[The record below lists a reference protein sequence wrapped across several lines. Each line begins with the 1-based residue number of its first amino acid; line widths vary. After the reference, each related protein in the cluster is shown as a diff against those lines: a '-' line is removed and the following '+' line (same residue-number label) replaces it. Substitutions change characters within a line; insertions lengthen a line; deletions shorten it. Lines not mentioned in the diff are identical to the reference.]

1 MLFDAFCGPSYR
13 SDSVVITSDDAFN
26 LMPQAVESG
35 TGKGKFSL
43 LSVPGTRSFTTVAG
57 GPLRA
62 TAYSEQGPG
71 INELLAVIAGP
82 NVYKIDSA
90 GTATLLGAV
99 AFTGGGQVI
108 PAQIIPCPVPGKVQ
122 AAFILSEGQGYIAD
136 FVANT
141 ITPVTLPVSF
151 ASTATYLDTY
161 IIISAVDSRFFYI
174 SGVGDPTSFNPLDVA
189 TKESAPDF
197 IQAVF
202 AANELL
208 FLFGLETTEI
218 WYDSGAA
225 NFPFTRY
232 PGGGVWES
240 GTVFPY
246 SICKVG
252 DAVIWTQ
259 RSQRGQNA
267 VYMARGIQFQR
278 ISNHAIEVLL
288 QGAASVGSGAGVAYS
303 YEENGHFFYV
313 LNTSTAPGGLDITVV
328 YDLTTNMWHKRGMW
342 DGTTYHRQP
351 WQYCQFAFYAPPNSQ
366 STVHYVGGTGIGTD
380 TTAVIYQMSMALYD
394 FDGAAKRVA
403 RISPHLPSEL
413 RRLRLNNVV
422 LDLDR
427 SNSPLLELRKSNN
440 GGKKYGVVHSIMA
453 DPVAAD
459 GQARAIWRNLG
470 SGRDSVIEISS
481 QTPCLQAWAAC
492 YLNDTRPAA

>member
-1 MLFDAFCGPSYR
+1 MLFDAFCGPSYL
-13 SDSVVITSDDAFN
+13 SNSPIITSDDAYN
-26 LMPQAVESG
+26 LYCQQVESN
-35 TGKGKFSL
+35 TGKSHFSL
-43 LSVPGTRSFTTVAG
+43 LSVPGTRSFATVAG

-62 TAYSEQGPG
+62 MAYSEQGPG
-71 INELLAVIAGP
+71 IDEVLVVIAGP
-82 NVYKIDSA
+82 NVYKIDSTGA
-90 GTATLLGAV
+90 STLLGTV

-108 PAQIIPCPVPGKVQ
+108 PAQIIPCQVPTLLQ

-161 IIISAVDSRFFYI
+161 IIISNVDSRDFYI
-174 SGVGDPTSFNPLDVA
+174 SAVGDPTSWNPLDVA
-189 TKESAPDF
+189 TKEAAPDF
-197 IQAVF
+197 LQGVF

-240 GTVFPY
+240 GTVDPY

-259 RSQRGQNA
+259 RSARGQNA
-267 VYMARGIQFQR
+267 VYMARGLQFQR
-278 ISNHAIEVLL
+278 ISNHAVEVLL
-288 QGAASVGSGAGVAYS
+288 QGAASVGSAAGVAYT

-313 LNTSTAPGGLDITVV
+313 LNTSTAPGGLDITIV
-328 YDLTTNMWHKRGMW
+328 YDMTTNMWHKRGLW
-342 DGTTYHRQP
+342 DGTNYHRQP
-351 WQYCQFAFYAPPNSQ
+351 WQYCQFAFYAPSNSQ
-366 STVHYVGGTGIGTD
+366 ATCHYVGGTGVGTD
-380 TTAVIYQMSMALYD
+380 TTAIIYQMNMALYD
-394 FDGAAKRVA
+394 FDGAAKRCMRV
-403 RISPHLPSEL
+403 SPHLTGEMT
-413 RRLRLNNVV
+413 RTRYNNVI

-427 SNSPLLELRKSNN
+427 SSSPVLDLQTSNN
-440 GGKKYGVVHSIMA
+440 GGKTFGVVHTITA
-453 DPVAAD
+453 NPTAAD

-470 SGRDSVIEISS
+470 SGRDKVIMISS

-492 YLNDTRPAA
+492 YVNEARAAA

>member
-1 MLFDAFCGPSYR
+1 MLFDAFCGGAYLSNSPIITCDR
-13 SDSVVITSDDAFN
+13 SVN
-26 LMPQAVESG
+26 LYCQQVESG
-35 TGKGKFSL
+35 TGKARFSL
-43 LSVPGTRSFTTVAG
+43 LGVPGTRSFCTLAG

-62 TAYSEQGPG
+62 EAFTLQGPG
-71 INELLAVIAGP
+71 LSEYLIAIAGP
-82 NVYKIDSA
+82 NVYKIDSM

-108 PAQIIPCPVPGKVQ
+108 PAQIIPCPVPGKIQ

-141 ITPVTLPVSF
+141 ITPVVLPVGF
-151 ASTATYLDTY
+151 ASTATFLDNY
-161 IIISAVDSRFFYI
+161 IIISAVDSRHFYI
-174 SGVGDPTSFNPLDVA
+174 SAVGDPTSFNPLDVA

-197 IQAVF
+197 LQAVF

-218 WYDSGAA
+218 WYNSGAA

-252 DAVIWTQ
+252 DAIIWTQ

-267 VYMARGIQFQR
+267 VYMARGLQFQR
-278 ISNHAIEVLL
+278 ISNHYVEVLL
-288 QGAASVGSGAGVAYS
+288 QGAASVGSSAGIAYS

-313 LNTSTAPGGLDITVV
+313 LNTSTAPGGLDITLV
-328 YDLTTNMWHKRGMW
+328 YDLTTNMWHERGLW
-342 DGTTYHRQP
+342 DGTDYHRQN
-351 WQYCQFAFYAPPNSQ
+351 WQYCQFAFYAPANSQ
-366 STVHYVGGTGIGTD
+366 STVHYVGGTGISAD
-380 TTAVIYQMSMALYD
+380 TQAVIYQMSMALYD
-394 FDGAAKRVA
+394 FDGAAKRVMRVA
-403 RISPHLPSEL
+403 PHITSEL

-427 SNSPLLELRKSNN
+427 SSYPLLELRKSNDGSQN
-440 GGKKYGVVHSIMA
+440 YGVIHPVQT
-453 DPVAAD
+453 DPVSAD
-459 GQARAIWRNLG
+459 HQARAIWRNLG

-492 YLNDTRPAA
+492 YINDKRAAA